1 MIVFTNMGASDD
13 RLHASV
19 CMARERPELIRMV
32 MIVLNSSSIYKT
44 LFFGEILQTSIG
56 QGCNSTLVRKS
67 IRERPNTGSPF
78 ADCSKRPSSA
88 PASGDVS
95 G

>member
-1 MIVFTNMGASDD
+1 
-13 RLHASV
+13 
-19 CMARERPELIRMV
+19 MV

-56 QGCNSTLVRKS
+56 QGVIPLSSENPTVSGRTLVPHSRIVQS
-67 IRERPNTGSPF
+67 DRRALPLV
-78 ADCSKRPSSA
+78 
-88 PASGDVS
+88 GDVS

>member
-44 LFFGEILQTSIG
+44 LFFGEILQTSTPIF
-56 QGCNSTLVRKS
+56 QSDRRALPLV
-67 IRERPNTGSPF
+67 
-78 ADCSKRPSSA
+78 AM
-88 PASGDVS
+88 
-95 G
+95 